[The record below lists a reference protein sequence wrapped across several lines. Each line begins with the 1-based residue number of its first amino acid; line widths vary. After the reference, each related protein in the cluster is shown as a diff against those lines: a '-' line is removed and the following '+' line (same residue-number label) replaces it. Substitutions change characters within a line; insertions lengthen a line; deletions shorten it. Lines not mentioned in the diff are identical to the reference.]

1 MNFIRQGILSSETIR
16 GGLPMKRRSQKSL
29 TPMQRE
35 IRDHRAE
42 MLHISTA
49 SMLNRAY

>member
-1 MNFIRQGILSSETIR
+1 M
-16 GGLPMKRRSQKSL
+16 PMKKKYQKSL

-35 IRDHRAE
+35 IRDHRTE

-49 SMLNRAY
+49 SMLNRAF